1 VTIFGNDTAVRLSR
15 PGVYDAHVDEK
26 WWVFRGPNGGY
37 ISAILLRAM
46 TEAVGDPFRSARS
59 LTVHFLSPPTPGGA
73 QVEVAVERE
82 GRSLTSTSARLLQ
95 GGRLLAT
102 ALAAFSGERAG
113 PEYSELEMPAAPP
126 AADVATRAVEGA
138 PPHTE
143 MFDFRP
149 AVGGAPFT
157 AGNEAVTG
165 GWFRLREPQLA
176 DPVVMTSYADG
187 WFPAV
192 FSRTRDPIGVPTVD
206 LTVHFR
212 EPLPLPEAT
221 PEDFYLVVFRAPLS
235 RGGFM
240 VEDGEIW
247 SPNGQLVA
255 QARQLAVVLS
265 DR

>member
-1 VTIFGNDTAVRLSR
+1 MTIFESDTAVRLSS
-15 PGVYDAHVDEK
+15 PGVYEAHVDEK

-46 TEAVGDPFRSARS
+46 TEAVGDPGRPARS
-59 LTVHFLSPPTPGGA
+59 LTVHFLSPPAPGQA
-73 QVEVAVERE
+73 HVEVAIERV

-95 GGRLLAT
+95 DGRLVAT
-102 ALAAFSGERAG
+102 ALAAFSGGRDG
-113 PEYSELEMPAAPP
+113 PEYSELEMPSVPP
-126 AADVATRAVEGA
+126 AAEVPTRGVEGA

-157 AGNEAVTG
+157 AGDEAVTG
-165 GWFRLREPQLA
+165 GWFRFREAQLA
-176 DPVVMTSYADG
+176 DPVVMTAYADG

-212 EPLPLPEAT
+212 EPLPLSGASPEN
-221 PEDFYLVVFRAPLS
+221 FYLVVFRAPLS
-235 RGGFM
+235 HGGFM

-247 SPNGQLVA
+247 SSDGRLVA
-255 QARQLAVVLS
+255 QARQLAVVL
-265 DR
+265 DGR